1 MTTPIERPRPLI
13 IFLSTTIVILMGHIT
28 WQTVQLRSLRAELRY
43 MERQSEENVSR
54 LAAERLRGRR
64 EDIVRTSRWLHEF
77 YASTEGLQRPDGLWI
92 SSEKHPDF
100 EAIGAWVFDV
110 YLNARINGA
119 SDADAR
125 QAVVDAIHATDEWRR
140 VHKAR

>member
-1 MTTPIERPRPLI
+1 MTIPIGRFRPLI
-13 IFLSTTIVILMGHIT
+13 IFLSTAIVILMGHIA
-28 WQTVQLRSLRAELRY
+28 WQTIQLRSLRAELRY
-43 MERQSEENVSR
+43 MGRHYEESVSR
-54 LAAERLRGRR
+54 LAAEKLRGRR
-64 EDIVRTSRWLHEF
+64 EDIVRTSQWLHEF
-77 YASTEGLQRPDGLWI
+77 YASTEGLQRAEGLWI

-140 VHKAR
+140 VHTAR